1 MECSTNVAMR
11 AGIIG
16 FDTES
21 HPIGSGRGVVLALL
35 MECSAKV
42 AVSLGIIRL
51 DPQRFA
57 IRRDGVVELAQVEER
72 SAKVAM
78 AIRAAGAKRMTSRHA
93 VTAASKLPCAKQ
105 ALPRS
110 EK

>member
-57 IRRDGVVELAQVEER
+57 IRRDIR
-72 SAKVAM
+72 SAS
-78 AIRAAGAKRMTSRHA
+78 RYAATASSSLPKWKSA
-93 VTAASKLPCAKQ
+93 V
-105 ALPRS
+105 PRLRWPFAPQVPS
-110 EK
+110 G